1 MFQFGVGGCW
11 GVPSGGNLATPSFP
25 QQFGTLQDTSV
36 DMDSKLVEL
45 RGQNRFPDDA
55 APGDMTVKGKA
66 AFAKIEVDIYNSL
79 FFGDTIAT
87 GVKVIA
93 RNEPHT
99 TTANAATVTYG
110 ATFNEDLGVLYAAN
124 GKPLQEVTAG
134 NEALGK
140 YSYNANNGLYTFA
153 ANDNNTAMLFSYS
166 YSDANNGKTLTVTNQ
181 LLGYGPVFELWLSA
195 PYQGHN
201 GLHLFACRSSKMGFP
216 MKRDGY
222 VIVDAEFTAFA
233 NAAGSVLEFFQS
245 SI

>member
-11 GVPSGGNLATPSFP
+11 AVPSGGNLATPSFP
-25 QQFGTLQDTSV
+25 QQFATLQDVTV

-45 RGQNRFPDDA
+45 RGQYRFPDDV

-66 AFAKIEVDIYNSL
+66 AFAKVEIDLYNSL
-79 FFGDTIAT
+79 FFGDTITT
-87 GVKVIA
+87 GIKAIA

-99 TTANAATVTYG
+99 VVATTQVVTYG
-110 ATFNEDLGVLYAAN
+110 TTFNEDLGVLYSAN
-124 GKPLQEVTAG
+124 GKPLQQVTAG

-166 YSDANNGKTLTVTNQ
+166 YADANNGRTMVATNQ
-181 LLGYGPVFELWLSA
+181 LLGYGPVFEMWLSA
-195 PYQGHN
+195 PYQGKN

-222 VIVDAEFTAFA
+222 VQVDMEYTAFA
-233 NAAGSVLEFFQS
+233 NAAGSVFEFFQS

>member
-181 LLGYGPVFELWLSA
+181 LLGYGPVFELWLSM

-201 GLHLFACRSSKMGFP
+201 GMHLFACRASKMGAP
-216 MKRDGY
+216 MKRDNY
-222 VIVDAEFTAFA
+222 VISDFEFTAFA
-233 NAAGSVLEFFQS
+233 NAAGNIFEFFQV